1 MQTRE
6 KEHPNASNHIRML
19 QITGTVIAAFVLA
32 GCPGPETEKDVEIVD
47 TAESAPRRGTS
58 FEGLDV
64 VGYRVE
70 IYREGDLAETV
81 AYADGDEEGGEV
93 ILEYGDRA
101 LVFMT
106 VVNESDGWWPFNF
119 ELCVE
124 NREES
129 LAVLHP
135 DYDYDSAEAVL
146 LDEYCIAY
154 WPDDVPWPQIS
165 RGETEEHRAGGIA
178 ALEDPGADYF
188 SVFFRLRMPD
198 EELVDLVEYTI
209 PFRVVPPS
217 DGDGPGRIA
226 TLVLPPRQPIKRY
239 FR

>member
-1 MQTRE
+1 MHTWQ
-6 KEHPNASNHIRML
+6 KEHSNASNLIRML
-19 QITGTVIAAFVLA
+19 RMQNALVIGFVTMLA
-32 GCPGPETEKDVEIVD
+32 GCPASLPVSPQGDDE
-47 TAESAPRRGTS
+47 AEPVPRRGTS

-81 AYADGDEEGGEV
+81 AYADGDEDGGEV
-93 ILEYGDRA
+93 ILQYGDRA

-135 DYDYDSAEAVL
+135 DYDYDSTEAVL
-146 LDEYCIAY
+146 PDEYCIAY

-165 RGETEEHRAGGIA
+165 RNETEEHRAGGIA
-178 ALEDPGADYF
+178 ALDDPGADYF

-198 EELVDLVEYTI
+198 EQLVDLVEYTI

-217 DGDGPGRIA
+217 DGPGRMA
-226 TLVLPPRQPIKRY
+226 MLANLPRRPIKR
-239 FR
+239 RLL